1 MALAGA
7 AYLLTKGNKP
17 KSKNNNNKP
26 IVPPAGDKVISAKT
40 SDVKFNLAGPG
51 GGRLNLPANNWK
63 KKKK

>member
-17 KSKNNNNKP
+17 KPKNNNNKP

-51 GGRLNLPANNWK
+51 GGRLKLPANN
-63 KKKK
+63 